1 VRLTA
6 VLRIRRA
13 AVAIVVTTA
22 LLAACTG
29 TPRTTTNFCAL
40 LSTMLPA
47 IGTVPATPIEVD
59 EMVARYDLL
68 LEVAPLEVEDDLRSV
83 AEVFRAAS
91 TMNPADAT
99 SVQQVIDLAYLSEL
113 SAANAAKWVSTS
125 CGVDLAT
132 GLAVAGD

>member
-1 VRLTA
+1 MFRT
-6 VLRIRRA
+6 RRA
-13 AVAIVVTTA
+13 AATAVALV
-22 LLAACTG
+22 LASAPVQGCTG
-29 TPRTTTNFCAL
+29 TPRTTANFCTR

-47 IGTVPATPIEVD
+47 IGTVPATPMEVD

-91 TMNPADAT
+91 TMDPADAD
-99 SVQQVIDLAYLSEL
+99 SVQRVVDLAYLSEL
-113 SAANAAKWVSTS
+113 SAADAARWVSAS

-132 GLAVAGD
+132 GLAVAGG

>member
-1 VRLTA
+1 MFRTRSAAATVVAL
-6 VLRIRRA
+6 VLA
-13 AVAIVVTTA
+13 SACAHG
-22 LLAACTG
+22 CTG
-29 TPRTTTNFCAL
+29 TPRTTTNFCAR

-47 IGTVPATPIEVD
+47 IGTVPVTPMEVD

-91 TMNPADAT
+91 TMDPADAA
-99 SVQQVIDLAYLSEL
+99 SVQRVVDLAYLSEL
-113 SAANAAKWVSTS
+113 SATDAADWVSAS

-132 GLAVAGD
+132 GLSVAGG